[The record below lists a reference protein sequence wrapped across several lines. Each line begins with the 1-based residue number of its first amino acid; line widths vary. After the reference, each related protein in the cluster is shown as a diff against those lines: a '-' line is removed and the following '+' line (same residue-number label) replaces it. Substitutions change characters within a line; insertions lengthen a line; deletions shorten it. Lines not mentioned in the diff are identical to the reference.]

1 MEGIHDSNYAR
12 KHEGFIRDP
21 EPYYQHKGGHAHCG
35 KTEFF
40 VFFCVWIWIMSRKL
54 PFHDIF
60 PKIPCLYKIEFSDKE
75 SRFAAVCII
84 SSLQKRG
91 LLLTS
96 EKIMSTKGLFVVAAL
111 IFSLLLQILLLRDAT
126 RKSWGCVHFTA
137 RMSISVCLAHMMTV
151 SHQTSKPKRQW
162 PPNMVFDI
170 WKDDLFLSGLSECDA
185 RARRHFISFMGA
197 QGQII

>member
-1 MEGIHDSNYAR
+1 MIQITHENMKVSLGIPNPIINI
-12 KHEGFIRDP
+12 IRVVTHTAAKQP
-21 EPYYQHKGGHAHCG
+21 LFV
-35 KTEFF
+35 FF
-40 VFFCVWIWIMSRKL
+40 VFEFELCRENWRFML
-54 PFHDIF
+54 FF

-75 SRFAAVCII
+75 SRFAAVCFI